1 MTSRDGV
8 HMRKGK
14 IGFTKIV
21 NDIPLNYKF
30 IVIYIVGVLLP
41 IVVMN
46 LLFMDRMSGLIR
58 EREEQNLEISLER
71 ARKDIHD
78 FIEGGVAV
86 SHALNTDKTLYEML
100 DRIYKDPPDFYAAF
114 DEQLR
119 HRVSSYIPVNNQISR
134 IDIFTENPTIV
145 PGSNYHIL
153 NQEVRE
159 SEWYRMWGKSDASV
173 MVAAYREKQADNR
186 TLTSPYLSVI
196 ENMDYYNYY
205 RTFDKLLRIDI
216 DLSLIYDVLARE
228 RDYLN
233 LFLVNEN
240 NEVIMSTEGGY
251 PRDVAENAGYPKLA
265 ADLGDRQNI
274 GHYEVAIGTA
284 KYVKG
289 WRLIGVPQGNR
300 VTKAMLDMRLY
311 VGFLAAA
318 ITLITSVFIYVM
330 LRSYNYRVKR
340 LSRHMQKV
348 TNEKFDLIRMD
359 EGRDEIGGLIRN
371 FNIMTSRINSLIN
384 NVYKLEIQKKS
395 LEMERVR
402 AELNFLQ
409 SQMNPHFLFNTLNA
423 ILVVCT
429 KNQYEDVTDIIK
441 SLSKLL
447 RRLLSWQED
456 LVPVEEEMRFI
467 EMYLKIEKFRFRDK
481 FEFQCEIDEEAL
493 RYKIPKMSIQPLVE
507 NACKHGIQ
515 AVEGRGLIRIRAF
528 VADGRLRVVISDNG
542 IGIEA
547 GRLRELI
554 LSVRNENASGSSI
567 GIRNVYRRLELY
579 YDDQVR
585 FDISSSPEEG
595 TTVSFDIP
603 IKLLEHQNEDRRDI
617 DGV

>member
-46 LLFMDRMSGLIR
+46 VLFMDRMSGLIR

-240 NEVIMSTEGGY
+240 NEVIMSTEDGY
-251 PRDVAENAGYPKLA
+251 PRDAAESAGYPKLA
-265 ADLGDRQNI
+265 ADLGDRQSI

-359 EGRDEIGGLIRN
+359 EGRDEIGGLIQN

-585 FDISSSPEEG
+585 FDISSRPEEG

>member
-159 SEWYRMWGKSDASV
+159 SEWYRMWEKSDASV

-240 NEVIMSTEGGY
+240 NEVIMSTEDGY

-528 VADGRLRVVISDNG
+528 VADSRLRVVISDNG

>member
-1 MTSRDGV
+1 
-8 HMRKGK
+8 MRKGK

-30 IVIYIVGVLLP
+30 FMIYIVGVLLP
-41 IVVMN
+41 IVVIN

-71 ARKDIHD
+71 ARKDIYD
-78 FIEGGVAV
+78 FIDGGVAV

-145 PGSNYHIL
+145 PGSNYHII

-159 SEWYRMWGKSDASV
+159 SEWYRMWEKSDASV
-173 MVAAYREKQADNR
+173 MVAAYRAKQAGSR

-205 RTFDKLLRIDI
+205 STFDKLLRIDI
-216 DLSLIYDVLARE
+216 DLGLIYDVLARE

-240 NEVIMSTEGGY
+240 NEVIMSTEDGY
-251 PRDVAENAGYPKLA
+251 PRDVADSAGYPKFA
-265 ADLGDRQNI
+265 ADLGDRQSI
-274 GHYEVAIGTA
+274 RHYEVAIGTA

-300 VTKAMLDMRLY
+300 VTRAMLDMRLY

-348 TNEKFDLIRMD
+348 TNEKFDLIRID

-515 AVEGRGLIRIRAF
+515 AVEGRGWIRIRAF

-603 IKLLEHQNEDRRDI
+603 IKLLEHQNEDRRDS

>member
-1 MTSRDGV
+1 
-8 HMRKGK
+8 MRKRK
-14 IGFTKIV
+14 LGFTNIV
-21 NDIPLNYKF
+21 NDIPLNHKF
-30 IVIYIVGVLLP
+30 IMIYIVGVLLP

-46 LLFMDRMSGLIR
+46 VLFMDRMSGLIR

-134 IDIFTENPTIV
+134 IDIFTGNPTIV
-145 PGSNYHIL
+145 PGSNYHIM

-159 SEWYRMWGKSDASV
+159 SEWYRMWETSETSV
-173 MVAAYREKQADNR
+173 MVAAYRAKQADNR
-186 TLTSPYLSVI
+186 TLMSPYLSVI

-205 RTFDKLLRIDI
+205 NTFDKLLRIDI

-228 RDYLN
+228 KDYLN

-240 NEVIMSTEGGY
+240 NEVIMSTEDGY
-251 PRDVAENAGYPKLA
+251 PRDAAESTGYPKLA
-265 ADLGDRQNI
+265 ADLGDPQSKE
-274 GHYEVAIGTA
+274 HYEVAIGTA

-300 VTKAMLDMRLY
+300 VTRAMLDMRLY

-348 TNEKFDLIRMD
+348 TNEKFDLIRID

-429 KNQYEDVTDIIK
+429 KNQYEDITDVIK

-554 LSVRNENASGSSI
+554 LSVRNENASGNSI

-603 IKLLEHQNEDRRDI
+603 IKLLEQQNDEDRRDI